1 MVSPPFCCQ
10 IGDSNTVILSSA
22 AGPCNSIKL
31 SVFERCIKNE
41 RPGAVFSVPGLFC
54 FIRSFNLNFRRGRC
68 RFRLAVQR
76 LRSCRRSRIAAACP
90 ADRARLRPF
99 CAPVGRSARAVDNLP
114 ARIVWRVLWPS
125 PCVCGGYL

>member
-76 LRSCRRSRIAAACP
+76 LRSCRRSRIAAACSHS
-90 ADRARLRPF
+90 
-99 CAPVGRSARAVDNLP
+99 APLWD
-114 ARIVWRVLWPS
+114 VWRVRSIICPPGSFGAFCGRLRASVGVICNS
-125 PCVCGGYL
+125 PGQI